1 MLFGSEI
8 AASTVGEDLV
18 LVMVLSLFLSVDV
31 VDEVFKLY
39 CHVVVVK
46 GSG

>member
-31 VDEVFKLY
+31 VDEVF
-39 CHVVVVK
+39 
-46 GSG
+46 